1 MTAADTIVIAG
12 NNHWYQIM
20 AKGFGAKQ
28 AEQLGYILDLMPEL
42 NVYAAKFSF
51 KLPGEKDSGDIFI
64 GLIST
69 LADAQIWK
77 TQKLA
82 KQAIEQ
88 YYSDAIL
95 QQLDEAEAVRVNI
108 KRLQR
113 SGDNELKTE
122 VVETLHFYREQP

>member
-1 MTAADTIVIAG
+1 MTTFAHHG
-12 NNHWYQIM
+12 YPIM

-28 AEQLGYILDLMPEL
+28 AEQLGYILDLMPEV
-42 NVYAAKFSF
+42 NAYAGKFSF
-51 KLPGEKDSGDIFI
+51 AFPGDDSGDIFI
-64 GLIST
+64 GIVST

-88 YYSDAIL
+88 YYSDSIL
-95 QQLDEAEAVRVNI
+95 QQLDETEAVRVNI
-108 KRLQR
+108 KRLER
-113 SGDNELKTE
+113 SSDNELKTE

>member
-1 MTAADTIVIAG
+1 
-12 NNHWYQIM
+12 M
-20 AKGFGAKQ
+20 AKSFGAKQ
-28 AEQLGYILDLMPEL
+28 AEQLGYILDLMPEV
-42 NVYAAKFSF
+42 NAYAGKFSF
-51 KLPGEKDSGDIFI
+51 AFPGDASGDRFI
-64 GLIST
+64 GIVST

-88 YYSDAIL
+88 YYADSIF

-108 KRLQR
+108 KRLKR

>member
-1 MTAADTIVIAG
+1 MAADDTIVTTIAH
-12 NNHWYQIM
+12 HWYPIM

-28 AEQLGYILDLMPEL
+28 AEQIGYILDLMPDL

-51 KLPGEKDSGDIFI
+51 KLPGEKDSDDIFI

-82 KQAIEQ
+82 KQAIDQ

-108 KRLQR
+108 KRLER

>member
-1 MTAADTIVIAG
+1 
-12 NNHWYQIM
+12 M

-28 AEQLGYILDLMPEL
+28 ATQLGYILDLMPEV
-42 NVYAAKFSF
+42 NAYAAKFSLDF
-51 KLPGEKDSGDIFI
+51 PGNSPDEIFI
-64 GLIST
+64 GIVST

-88 YYSDAIL
+88 YYSDTIL
-95 QQLDEAEAVRVNI
+95 QQLDEAASARVNI
-108 KRLQR
+108 KRLER

-122 VVETLHFYREQP
+122 VVETLHFYRDQP

>member
-1 MTAADTIVIAG
+1 MATADTIVTTIAH
-12 NNHWYQIM
+12 HWYPIM

-28 AEQLGYILDLMPEL
+28 AEQLGYILDLMPEV
-42 NVYAAKFSF
+42 NAYAGKFSLDF
-51 KLPGEKDSGDIFI
+51 PGGDHDDIFI
-64 GLIST
+64 GIVGQ

-88 YYSDAIL
+88 YYADVIL
-95 QQLDEAEAVRVNI
+95 QQLDAAEAIRVNI
-108 KRLQR
+108 KRVER
-113 SGDNELKTE
+113 SSDNELKTE

>member
-1 MTAADTIVIAG
+1 MATADTIVTTIS
-12 NNHWYQIM
+12 HHRYPIM

-28 AEQLGYILDLMPEL
+28 VEQLGYILDLMPEV
-42 NVYAAKFSF
+42 NAYAGKFSLDF
-51 KLPGEKDSGDIFI
+51 PGNGPDEIFI
-64 GLIST
+64 GIVGR

-88 YYSDAIL
+88 YYSDVIF

-108 KRLQR
+108 KRLAR

-122 VVETLHFYREQP
+122 VVETLHFYRDQP

>member
-1 MTAADTIVIAG
+1 
-12 NNHWYQIM
+12 M

-28 AEQLGYILDLMPEL
+28 AEQLGYILDLMPEV
-42 NVYAAKFSF
+42 NAYAGKFSF
-51 KLPGEKDSGDIFI
+51 AFPGDDSDEIFI
-64 GLIST
+64 GIVGQ

-88 YYSDAIL
+88 YYADSIL
-95 QQLDEAEAVRVNI
+95 QQLDAAEAVRVNI
-108 KRLQR
+108 KRLER